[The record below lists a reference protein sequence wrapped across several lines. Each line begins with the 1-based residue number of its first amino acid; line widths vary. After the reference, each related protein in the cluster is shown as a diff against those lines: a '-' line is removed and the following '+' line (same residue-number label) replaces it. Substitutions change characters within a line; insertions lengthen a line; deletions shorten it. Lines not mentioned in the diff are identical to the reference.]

1 MSARPRCNLGPLPS
15 PGSPFPSSQLLGA
28 RLQSAPT
35 LTEFYQ
41 TRQKL
46 HKQLSDPIQ
55 PSSSLCS
62 HSPQLGRPAN
72 LGSSPTKLLGSS
84 PRTSEWLQKS
94 PLPTIIGSP
103 TKVRFFFFLAL
114 NLTSS
119 DISIKK
125 CYISSIQIISAPFK
139 IPKTQA
145 SCNLMALADSPMP
158 TRTLADVRD
167 VCAHHCSPYHTGR
180 PAAPEGSRTFGR
192 YDPESL
198 THPDF

>member
-1 MSARPRCNLGPLPS
+1 MKPPVFIGAKRQLDRCNLGPPPS

-103 TKVRFFFFLAL
+103 TKVSLILFFLTL
-114 NLTSS
+114 NATPS
-119 DISIKK
+119 DILKNDVFLQFRSFRHR
-125 CYISSIQIISAPFK
+125 SRS
-139 IPKTQA
+139 PK
-145 SCNLMALADSPMP
+145 
-158 TRTLADVRD
+158 RR
-167 VCAHHCSPYHTGR
+167 R
-180 PAAPEGSRTFGR
+180 PVT
-192 YDPESL
+192 
-198 THPDF
+198 